1 MAKEHLYENAVDS
14 SEPSAFVVD
23 DESQVRS
30 FVSNVLAGSGF
41 RTHQFSSSGEVEDAL
56 LRLMPQLI
64 VLDLSLG
71 DSDAIEVI
79 RSLAIARYRGDVL
92 LISGHDS
99 ATLDEVQKIGR
110 LRGVKMLEPL
120 RKPFRIDQMRE
131 RIAPVRRDPPLR
143 SDASLEAALQHQWL
157 ELWYQPKIDLR
168 SRLVCGAEALIRL
181 RHPEFGVVSPG
192 DFLPP
197 PGVPLYRPLTDFIV
211 QQSLNDWGLF
221 AASKMT
227 NRLANNVPASV
238 LQRPDFVAHVR
249 RHLPNHPRFPGLI
262 VEITEDEAI
271 SDPDLAREIAV
282 QLKLYNVHVSI
293 DDFGQGYSSLSRLQ
307 ELPFAEIKLDRAY
320 VTGCSQDEGKRA
332 MCRSV
337 AELAQRFNI
346 TSVAEGVE
354 SREDLQ
360 VLVETGYDVAQGFL
374 FARPMVSGDF
384 VNLLESRALN
394 R

>member
-1 MAKEHLYENAVDS
+1 MAKEHIYERTVDS

-23 DESQVRS
+23 DEPQVRS

-79 RSLAIARYRGDVL
+79 RSLATARYRGDVL

-181 RHPEFGVVSPG
+181 RHPEFGVVQPG

-197 PGVPLYRPLTDFIV
+197 PGDPLYRPLTDFIV
-211 QQSLNDWGLF
+211 QQSLSDWGIF

-227 NRLANNVPASV
+227 NRLAINVPASV

-320 VTGCSQDEGKRA
+320 VTGCSQDDSKRA
-332 MCRSV
+332 MCRAV
-337 AELAQRFNI
+337 AELAQRFDI

-374 FARPMVSGDF
+374 FARPMMSGDF